1 MTVRTQGYNQD
12 GTVVITFKRTLLVYR
27 REHAPRRSRPVI

>member
-1 MTVRTQGYNQD
+1 VTVRKKGYNQE

-27 REHAPRRSRPVI
+27 RGHAPHRSRP